1 MFVLSIS
8 VVDLLIWKIFFYNLN
23 RSRATTSKLLRFF
36 CLTIMN
42 MAKLGYTWYPKD
54 WGNSESVFELTLSER
69 GLYREFIDL
78 AMLNDNKTEVKKNVW
93 IRKFFVSIEDLDI
106 ILNKLESLNL
116 IEFKENILFIK
127 SCEPRLNLVRGGS
140 KGGKNKPIVKPI
152 LKPLL
157 SLEEKNV
164 KPILKQREIESKL
177 KEKESNIIIIDNTIF
192 SKECIISEQWIE
204 TMAMQHKISIDVV
217 KIFIDN
223 FENHLITME
232 EQKKTLKEFKEHFS
246 H

>member
-1 MFVLSIS
+1 
-8 VVDLLIWKIFFYNLN
+8 
-23 RSRATTSKLLRFF
+23 
-36 CLTIMN
+36 

-93 IRKFFVSIEDLDI
+93 IRKFFVSIDELNNILD
-106 ILNKLESLNL
+106 KLVSLKL
-116 IEFKENILFIK
+116 IEFKDNILFIQ

-140 KGGKNKPIVKPI
+140 KGGKNKSNTKPTVKPMP
-152 LKPLL
+152 KPLL
-157 SLEEKNV
+157 SLDEKND
-164 KPILKQREIESKL
+164 KPMSKQIEKKV

-192 SKECIISEQWIE
+192 SKECNTSEQWIE

-217 KIFIDN
+217 KVFLVN
-223 FENHLITME
+223 FESHLITMQ
-232 EQKKTLKEFKEHFS
+232 EQKKTLKEFKEHFTHWIKYQNTS
-246 H
+246 NFIQHGTKEKPFGKTNQI